1 MKILICGPVNPL
13 ELVDFLNKGQD
24 VPKVN
29 LTVMAVNTYVKELL
43 RQGHTVKVVTSFIP
57 GWEKDV
63 ILHGDR
69 LTIHIVH
76 SNPGI
81 FIFHGFSRLYM
92 IPRLKKAIGLYV
104 KDCDVIHAQW
114 TYDFAYAAKSFSSV
128 IPVFC
133 TVRDWCPYILSLQ
146 HGFRK
151 CQWYIYIYIFRKVF
165 ASDQI
170 HFIANSDYTYNSIIN
185 AYPQKKVSVIY
196 NPIDKVLITDQK
208 VNILDR
214 PVFISISGSVFEER
228 KNILKLLEAFKLFR
242 ETHDNSI
249 LKIVGD
255 YDGLSDEKRKDFQ
268 NKGLLQHVVFCGKLS
283 HNELMHEIDNSSC
296 LVHPS
301 IEETFGNILIEGMA
315 RRVLVIG
322 GIDAGAVPFVLD
334 NGNCGILCDVKNVY
348 AIKDA
353 MERSLNKELYNSI
366 VNKATEMINVKFR
379 SDSVVLQHIKLFASY
394 ISC

>member
-24 VPKVN
+24 VPNVN
-29 LTVMAVNTYVKELL
+29 QTAMAVNTYVKELL
-43 RQGHTVKVVTSFIP
+43 RQGHTIKVVTSFIP

-81 FIFHGFSRLYM
+81 FVSHGFSRLYM

-114 TYDFAYAAKSFSSV
+114 TYDFAYAAESFSSV

-151 CQWYIYIYIFRKVF
+151 CQWYIYEYIFKKVL

-170 HFIANSDYTYNSIIN
+170 HFIANSDYTYNSIVN
-185 AYPQKKVSVIY
+185 KYPQKKVSVIY
-196 NPIDKVLITDQK
+196 NPIDKALIVDQK
-208 VNILDR
+208 VNTLDH

-242 ETHDNSI
+242 ETHGNSI

-255 YDGLSDEKRKDFQ
+255 HDGLSDEKRNALQ
-268 NKGLLQHVVFCGKLS
+268 NKSLLQNVVFCGKLS
-283 HNELMHEIDNSSC
+283 HNELIHEIDNSSC

-322 GIDAGAVPFVLD
+322 GKDAGAVPHVLD
-334 NGNCGILCDVKNVY
+334 DGNCGVLCDVRDPYSIKN
-348 AIKDA
+348 A
-353 MERSLNKELYNSI
+353 MEQSLNPELYDSI
-366 VNKATEMINVKFR
+366 INKATEVVNMKYK
-379 SDSVVLQHIKLFASY
+379 SDSVVKQHIQLYSTY
-394 ISC
+394 LSC